1 MAQSNNIQSAN
12 RMSARQLVISENAS
26 LQFVENPNSG
36 KIFFVCGTKRGYV
49 SPAAVTAM
57 GSESSTLDD
66 FQYAE
71 VSIDGGAAVPC
82 LMVVGSSQKNV
93 KRSFGEDL
101 LH

>member
-12 RMSARQLVISENAS
+12 RMSARQLIISENAE
-26 LQFVENPNSG
+26 LQFVENPNTG
-36 KIFFVCGTKRGYV
+36 KIFFVCGSKKGYV
-49 SPAAVTAM
+49 SPAAQAKM
-57 GSESSTLDD
+57 STGTIDD

-82 LMVVGSSQKNV
+82 LMVVGNSSNNV
-93 KRSFGEDL
+93 CKSLGADL

>member
-12 RMSARQLVISENAS
+12 RMSARQLVISENAE
-26 LQFVENPNSG
+26 LQFVENPNTG
-36 KIFFVCGTKRGYV
+36 KIFFVCGSKKGYV
-49 SPAAVTAM
+49 SPAAVEKM
-57 GSESSTLDD
+57 EKGTLDD

-82 LMVVGSSQKNV
+82 LMVVGNSGKNV
-93 KRSFGEDL
+93 KRSLGEDL

>member
-26 LQFVENPNSG
+26 LQFVENPNTG
-36 KIFFVCGTKRGYV
+36 RIFFVCGSKKGYV
-49 SPAAVTAM
+49 SPAAVEKMAT
-57 GSESSTLDD
+57 GSIDD

-82 LMVVGSSQKNV
+82 LMVVGNSGKNV
-93 KRSFGEDL
+93 KRSLGEDL
-101 LH
+101 LY